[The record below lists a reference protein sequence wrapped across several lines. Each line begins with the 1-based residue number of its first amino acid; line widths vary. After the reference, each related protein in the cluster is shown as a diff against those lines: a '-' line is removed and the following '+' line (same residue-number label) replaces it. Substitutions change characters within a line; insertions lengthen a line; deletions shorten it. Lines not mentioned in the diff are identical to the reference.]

1 MTELLQVFPNITILL
16 LILVRV
22 SAFFVSVPLFSYRTI
37 PQQVRIVLAVAL
49 AWMMYYTFDIE
60 PFEINGE
67 YILLILK
74 EAIVG
79 LMLGLAAA
87 MVMSAVQ
94 IAGGFIDFQM
104 GFAMAN
110 IIDPQ
115 TGAQSPLMGQFLNFL
130 SLLLLLAINGHH
142 LILDGIYYS
151 YQFIPLEQFFPN
163 FGEEGTVIF
172 IMKMFVAVF
181 AIAFQMSAPIVATLF
196 LVTLALGITGKT
208 VPQMS
213 IFVIGFPIKIAVGF
227 LVLIV
232 TMGVLVGVMKELIEY
247 MIISLRDLMV
257 ILGGE

>member
-1 MTELLQVFPNITILL
+1 MTELLPNISILL

-37 PQQVRIVLAVAL
+37 PPQVRIILAIAL
-49 AWMMYYTFDIE
+49 SWMMYYTFQVE
-60 PFEINGE
+60 PFEINGD
-67 YILLILK
+67 YLLLILK
-74 EAIVG
+74 EAVVG

-87 MVMSAVQ
+87 IIMSAVQ

-115 TGAQSPLMGQFLNFL
+115 TGAQTPLMGQFFNFL
-130 SLLLLLAINGHH
+130 ALLLLLAINGHH
-142 LILDGIYYS
+142 LLLDGIYYS
-151 YQFIPLEQFFPN
+151 YQFMPMDQVFPN
-163 FGEEGTVIF
+163 FGEEATAVF
-172 IMKMFVAVF
+172 IIKMFVSVF

-208 VPQMS
+208 VPQMN

-232 TMGVLVGVMKELIEY
+232 TMGVLVGVMRELIEF
-247 MIISLRDLMV
+247 MILSLRDLMV

>member
-1 MTELLQVFPNITILL
+1 MTELLQVFPNISILL
-16 LILVRV
+16 LIMVRV

-37 PQQVRIVLAVAL
+37 PQQVRIILAVAL
-49 AWMMYYTFDIE
+49 AWMMYYTFNIE
-60 PFEINGE
+60 PFEINGD
-67 YILLILK
+67 YLLLILK

-87 MVMSAVQ
+87 MIMSAVQ

-115 TGAQSPLMGQFLNFL
+115 TGTQSPLMGQFLNFL

-151 YQFIPLEQFFPN
+151 YQFIPMEQFFPN
-163 FGEEGTVIF
+163 FGEEGTVLF

>member
-1 MTELLQVFPNITILL
+1 MTELLPNISILL
-16 LILVRV
+16 LIIVRV

-37 PQQVRIVLAVAL
+37 PQQVRIILAIAL
-49 AWMMYYTFDIE
+49 AWMMYYTFNMDPI
-60 PFEINGE
+60 EINGE
-67 YILLILK
+67 YLLLILK
-74 EAIVG
+74 EAVVG
-79 LMLGLAAA
+79 LMLGLTATI
-87 MVMSAVQ
+87 VMSAVQ

-130 SLLLLLAINGHH
+130 ALLVLLAINGHH

-151 YQFIPLEQFFPN
+151 YQFLPINQFFPN
-163 FGEEGTVIF
+163 FGEEATVTF
-172 IMKMFVAVF
+172 IIKLFVSVF

-208 VPQMS
+208 VPQMN

-227 LVLIV
+227 VVLIL
-232 TMGVLVGVMKELIEY
+232 TMGVLVGVMKELIEL
-247 MIISLRDLMV
+247 MIYSLRDLMG

>member
-1 MTELLQVFPNITILL
+1 MTELLPDISILL
-16 LILVRV
+16 LIIARV

-37 PQQVRIVLAVAL
+37 PQQVRIVLAVVL
-49 AWMMYYTFDIE
+49 AWMMYYTFNME
-60 PFEINGE
+60 PFEFNGD
-67 YILLILK
+67 YLLLILK
-74 EAIVG
+74 EVIVG
-79 LMLGLAAA
+79 LMLGLAATI
-87 MVMSAVQ
+87 VMSAIQ

-130 SLLLLLAINGHH
+130 ALLLLLAINGHH

-151 YQFIPLEQFFPN
+151 YQFIAMDQFFPN
-163 FGEEGTVIF
+163 FGDEATALF
-172 IMKMFVAVF
+172 IIKMFVSVF

-208 VPQMS
+208 VPQMN

-232 TMGVLVGVMKELIEY
+232 TMGVLIGVMKELIEL
-247 MIISLRDLMV
+247 MIVSLRDLMV

>member
-1 MTELLQVFPNITILL
+1 MIELLQVFPNISILL

-49 AWMMYYTFDIE
+49 AWMMYYTFNIE
-60 PFEINGE
+60 PFEINGD
-67 YILLILK
+67 YLLLILK

-87 MVMSAVQ
+87 MIMSAVQ

-115 TGAQSPLMGQFLNFL
+115 TGTQSPLMGQFLNFL

-151 YQFIPLEQFFPN
+151 YQFIPMEQFFPN
-163 FGEEGTVIF
+163 FGEEGTVLF